1 MFSTNLAYSSLECP
15 EPKQAMKVLFK
26 AREGGQNVETLR
38 AGNLLIE
45 TLSLSPSLEE
55 LFYQVLQ
62 QENAKLPESLQNL
75 MGWQVAVLPV
85 LYSSDSTQ
93 V

>member
-1 MFSTNLAYSSLECP
+1 
-15 EPKQAMKVLFK
+15 MKVLFK
-26 AREGGQNVETLR
+26 AREGGHDVETLR

-45 TLSLSPSLEE
+45 TLTLSPSLEE
-55 LFYQVLQ
+55 LFYSVLQ
-62 QENAKLPESLQNL
+62 QENARLPESLQVL

-85 LYSSDSTQ
+85 LYSSDSSQ